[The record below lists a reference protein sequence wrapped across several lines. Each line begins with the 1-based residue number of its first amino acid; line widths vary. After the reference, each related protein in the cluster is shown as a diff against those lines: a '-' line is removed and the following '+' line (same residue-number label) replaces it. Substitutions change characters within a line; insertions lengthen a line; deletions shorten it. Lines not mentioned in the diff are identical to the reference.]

1 MLDSVY
7 YIFDVDLDG
16 PVVLMIPYIFRTGIC
31 TFDPG
36 FTSTGMQ
43 Q

>member
-1 MLDSVY
+1 MTDSGY
-7 YIFDVDLDG
+7 CLFDIERDWA
-16 PVVLMIPYIFRTGIC
+16 VLTILYMFRTGIC